1 MKFGAIPVPEAV
13 GAMAAHSLR
22 LPGLVLKK
30 GAVITAEDACRLRE
44 AGMSEIVAVVLEEGD
59 VAEDA
64 AARRLAEA
72 AAGEGV
78 RVDPPFTGRS
88 NLFSETAGVL
98 LVERP
103 VIDRI
108 NLIDE
113 AITFATLPQFKPVV
127 AGEMV
132 ATVKIITYAIGEG
145 RLSQAVEVARGVRG
159 AVRVAPYRLARI
171 GVISTLAPALKSS
184 IIDKTLRVLGGRLE
198 PTGAQIVDEARASHE
213 TGALAGELARM
224 AGSDAE
230 MIIVFGASAVSDRR
244 DVIPAAI
251 TQVGGRIEHFGMPVD
266 PGNLLLIGSIAGKPV
281 IGAPGCARSPKE
293 NGFDWILHRMLAGL
307 PVTRADIMG
316 MGVGGLLMEIVSR
329 PQPRTGEASVEEEAS
344 EREASGDGA

>member
-1 MKFGAIPVPEAV
+1 MRFGPLPLDEAV

-22 LPGLVLKK
+22 LPGLVVKK
-30 GAVITAEDACRLRE
+30 GAVITQEDARKLRE
-44 AGMSEIVAVVLEEGD
+44 AGLGEIVAVVLESGD

-64 AARRLAEA
+64 AAHRLAEA
-72 AAGEGV
+72 SAGEYI
-78 RVDPPFTGRS
+78 RIDPPFTGRS
-88 NLFSETAGVL
+88 NLFGETAGVL
-98 LVERP
+98 LVEKP
-103 VIDRI
+103 AIDRI
-108 NLIDE
+108 NMIDE

-132 ATVKIITYAIGEG
+132 ATVKIITYAIGDG
-145 RLSQAVEVARGVRG
+145 RLNQAVEVARGVRG
-159 AVRVAPYRLARI
+159 AVRVAPYRLARV
-171 GVISTLAPALKSS
+171 GVISTLTSSLKPS
-184 IIDKTLRVLGGRLE
+184 IVDKTLRILRERLA
-198 PTGAQIVDEARASHE
+198 PTGAQIGGEARSAHE
-213 TGALAGELARM
+213 TEALAGELARM
-224 AGSDAE
+224 SQSDAE
-230 MIIVFGASAVSDRR
+230 IIIVFGASAVSDRR

-266 PGNLLLIGSIAGKPV
+266 PGNLLLIGSIGGKPV

-329 PQPRTGEASVEEEAS
+329 PQPRTGEESAS
-344 EREASGDGA
+344 EDEA

>member
-1 MKFGAIPVPEAV
+1 
-13 GAMAAHSLR
+13 MAAHSLR
-22 LPGLVLKK
+22 LPGLVVKK
-30 GAVITAEDACRLRE
+30 GAVITAEDAQILGE
-44 AGMSEIVAVVLEEGD
+44 AGVSEVAAVVLEDGD
-59 VAEDA
+59 VAEDVA
-64 AARRLAEA
+64 AQRLAEA
-72 AAGEGV
+72 SAGEGV

-88 NLFSETAGVL
+88 NLFSEAAGVL
-98 LVERP
+98 LVDKP
-103 VIDRI
+103 AIDRI

-127 AGEMV
+127 AWEMV

-171 GVISTLAPALKSS
+171 GVISTLTPSFKPS
-184 IIDKTLRVLGGRLE
+184 IIEKTLRVLGERLE
-198 PTGAQIVDEARASHE
+198 PTGAQIMAEAQASHE
-213 TGALAGELARM
+213 TQALAVELARM
-224 AGSDAE
+224 AAGEAE
-230 MIIVFGASAVSDRR
+230 IIIVFGASAVSDRR

-316 MGVGGLLMEIVSR
+316 MGVGGLLMEIISR
-329 PQPRTGEASVEEEAS
+329 PQPRAGEASTEEAS
-344 EREASGDGA
+344 AEEDASGGDGE

>member
-1 MKFGAIPVPEAV
+1 MKFGALPLAEAV

-22 LPGLVLKK
+22 LPGLVVKK
-30 GAVITAEDACRLRE
+30 GAVITVGDAEKLRE
-44 AGMSEIVAVVLEEGD
+44 AGVSEVVAVVLEDDD
-59 VAEDA
+59 VAEDVA
-64 AARRLAEA
+64 AHRLAEE

-78 RVDPPFTGRS
+78 RVEPPFTGRS

-98 LVERP
+98 LVEKP
-103 VIDRI
+103 AIDRI

-113 AITFATLPQFKPVV
+113 AITFATLPRFKPVV

-145 RLSQAVEVARGVRG
+145 RLKQAVEVARGVRG
-159 AVRVAPYRLARI
+159 AVRVVPYRLGRV
-171 GVISTLAPALKSS
+171 GVISTLTPSLKPS
-184 IIDKTLRVLGGRLE
+184 IIEKTLRVLGERLE
-198 PTGAQIVDEARASHE
+198 PTGARIIAQAQASHE
-213 TGALAGELARM
+213 TQALAGELATM
-224 AGSDAE
+224 AESDAE
-230 MIIVFGASAVSDRR
+230 IIIVFGASAVSDRR

-316 MGVGGLLMEIVSR
+316 MGVGGLLMEIISR
-329 PQPRTGEASVEEEAS
+329 PQPRAGEASADEA
-344 EREASGDGA
+344 GDDGDRG

>member
-1 MKFGAIPVPEAV
+1 MRFGPLPLIEAV

-22 LPGLVLKK
+22 LPGLVVKK
-30 GAVITAEDACRLRE
+30 GAVITQEDVHRLGE
-44 AGMSEIVAVVLEEGD
+44 AGVSEIVAVVLESND

-64 AARRLAEA
+64 AAHRLAEA
-72 AAGEGV
+72 AAGEGS

-88 NLFSETAGVL
+88 NLFSESAGVL
-98 LVERP
+98 LVDKP
-103 VIDRI
+103 AIDRI
-108 NLIDE
+108 NMIDE

-145 RLSQAVEVARGVRG
+145 RLNQAVEVARGVRG
-159 AVRVAPYRLARI
+159 AVRVAPYRLQRI
-171 GVISTLAPALKSS
+171 GVISTLTPSLKPT
-184 IIDKTLRVLGGRLE
+184 IVDKTLRILGERLS
-198 PTGAQIVDEARASHE
+198 PTSAQITGEARAAHE
-213 TGALAGELARM
+213 TDALAGELARM
-224 AGSDAE
+224 SDSDAE
-230 MIIVFGASAVSDRR
+230 IIIVFGASAVSDRR

-251 TQVGGRIEHFGMPVD
+251 TQIGGQIEHFGMPVD
-266 PGNLLLIGSIAGKPV
+266 PGNLLLIGSIGGKPV

-329 PQPRTGEASVEEEAS
+329 PQPRTGEESAS
-344 EREASGDGA
+344 EDEA